1 MDTIGREDFE
11 NQPLD
16 VAGLPRFE
24 EVTYISLE
32 PKYLVKR
39 NITTGISVVIFS
51 VILAVGYYAVPS
63 AYSAY
68 FPGLFV
74 FFFLMFIWRF
84 IINFQLYKRNGYALR
99 ERDIIFKRGFLY
111 EKITVVP
118 FNRVQHVSTNR
129 SVLDKALGLSTLN
142 VFTAGGAGSDVA
154 IPGLRPETA
163 ASLKEALAERMSGH
177 V

>member
-1 MDTIGREDFE
+1 MDTIGRKDFE
-11 NQPLD
+11 NEPLD
-16 VAGLPRFE
+16 VSGLPRFE
-24 EVTYISLE
+24 EVVYIPLE
-32 PKYLVKR
+32 PRYLVKR
-39 NITTGISVVIFS
+39 NITTSISVILFS
-51 VILAVGYYAVPS
+51 VILVAGYFVVPPVYAV
-63 AYSAY
+63 Y
-68 FPGLFV
+68 FPWLFV
-74 FFFLMFIWRF
+74 FFFLMFTWRF
-84 IINFQLYKRNGYALR
+84 VVNYQLYKRNGYALR

-129 SVLDKALGLSTLN
+129 SVLDKTLGLSSLN

-154 IPGLRPETA
+154 IPGLSPETA

>member
-1 MDTIGREDFE
+1 MDTIGREEFE

-16 VAGLPRFE
+16 LSGLPRFE
-24 EVTYISLE
+24 EVTYVPLE
-32 PKYLVKR
+32 PKYLLKR
-39 NITTGISVVIFS
+39 NLSTSISVIIFS
-51 VILAVGYYAVPS
+51 GILVVGYFAVPPEY
-63 AYSAY
+63 AIY
-68 FPGLFV
+68 FPWLFA
-74 FFFLMFIWRF
+74 FFFLMFIWRY
-84 IINFQLYKRNGYALR
+84 IINYQLYKRSGYALR

-154 IPGLRPETA
+154 IPGLSPETA
-163 ASLKEALAERMSGH
+163 GSLKEALAERMSGH